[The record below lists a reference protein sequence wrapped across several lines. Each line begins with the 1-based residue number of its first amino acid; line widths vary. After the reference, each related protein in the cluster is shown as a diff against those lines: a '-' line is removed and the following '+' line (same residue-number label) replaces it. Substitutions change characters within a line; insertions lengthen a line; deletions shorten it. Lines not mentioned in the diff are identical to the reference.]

1 MPDGEI
7 FADFRIFVFLA
18 SSCASKHASLGE
30 CVLTAFDR
38 SLTFSVKSIAETLK
52 VAP

>member
-7 FADFRIFVFLA
+7 FADFRIFVFWA
-18 SSCASKHASLGE
+18 SFCASKHASLGG
-30 CVLTAFDR
+30 CVLTSFDR
-38 SLTFSVKSIAETLK
+38 SLTKLVKSIAETLK